1 MIDFNEPVVRIRAL
15 FKALVAPYPLPR
27 IRVNEKLYEVTKHDL
42 VDQEYYMHVGR
53 VVNICERA
61 SQRNDFMISNAQFT
75 TKTRLLEKSQQR
87 FQFLHERHNLLLEHL
102 SSVII
107 ELDLQGNINFA
118 YHVELSNDW
127 FFRPAIEVG
136 FGAKSFNFDNL
147 VLADQININ
156 SGTINSTSSDPLAM
170 NANRKI
176 NFVDFTAGFVFDRKN
191 PRNDSDL
198 WLGAAVR
205 HLNKPNIS
213 FVENGNVPLDIF
225 YSLHASYKFPY
236 LNRNDM
242 QLSANYMQQGEYNR
256 LDLGAMV
263 KIDKLMLGA
272 MAVTNP
278 AKNNSNSH
286 LLTSINAFVGLEFE
300 QLRFGFSYDVNT
312 TNIGRTDGVYEL
324 SLTYLSRCL
333 ICRNPANTERRK

>member
-1 MIDFNEPVVRIRAL
+1 MEAQDPVFSQYFLVPETLNPGFSGFEDASYFGLIHRTQWPSLDLRVDTEYVFFNSWIENVGGIG
-15 FKALVAPYPLPR
+15 FS
-27 IRVNEKLYEVTKHDL
+27 IVN
-42 VDQEYYMHVGR
+42 Q
-53 VVNICERA
+53 
-61 SQRNDFMISNAQFT
+61 
-75 TKTRLLEKSQQR
+75 
-87 FQFLHERHNLLLEHL
+87 HENNTNYNH
-102 SSVII
+102 
-107 ELDLQGNINFA
+107 LQGNINFA

-156 SGTINSTSSDPLAM
+156 SGTINATSSDPLAM

>member
-1 MIDFNEPVVRIRAL
+1 MKI
-15 FKALVAPYPLPR
+15 
-27 IRVNEKLYEVTKHDL
+27 KLYTFIILCCLSFKMKAQDPIFSQYFLVPETLNPGFSGFEDASYFGLIHRTQWPSLDL
-42 VDQEYYMHVGR
+42 RVDTEYVFFNSWIEDVGGIGFSI
-53 VVNICERA
+53 VN
-61 SQRNDFMISNAQFT
+61 Q
-75 TKTRLLEKSQQR
+75 
-87 FQFLHERHNLLLEHL
+87 HENNTNYNH
-102 SSVII
+102 
-107 ELDLQGNINFA
+107 LQGNINFA

-136 FGAKSFNFDNL
+136 FGAKSFNFGNL

-156 SGTINSTSSDPLAM
+156 SGTINPNSSDPLAM

-176 NFVDFTAGFVFDRKN
+176 NFFDFTAGFVFDKKN

-333 ICRNPANTERRK
+333 ICQNPANTERRK

>member
-1 MIDFNEPVVRIRAL
+1 MILCCLSLKMEAQDPVFSQYFLVPETLNPGFSGFEDASYFGLIHRTQWPSLDLRVDTEYVFFNSWIENVGGIG
-15 FKALVAPYPLPR
+15 FS
-27 IRVNEKLYEVTKHDL
+27 IVN
-42 VDQEYYMHVGR
+42 Q
-53 VVNICERA
+53 
-61 SQRNDFMISNAQFT
+61 
-75 TKTRLLEKSQQR
+75 
-87 FQFLHERHNLLLEHL
+87 HENNTNYNH
-102 SSVII
+102 
-107 ELDLQGNINFA
+107 LQGNINFA

-156 SGTINSTSSDPLAM
+156 SGTINATSSDPLAM